1 MRGRQEFIAI
11 FAHMFAVMDRPAFAI
26 LDVAVSEKAGY
37 IKWEM
42 TGCLKSRP
50 SFEVKL
56 VGMSELI
63 FDEAGLLLAHHD
75 HWDSAHQLLQ
85 HIPIGGWFV
94 RKLLALFALPAKY
107 KNR

>member
-1 MRGRQEFIAI
+1 
-11 FAHMFAVMDRPAFAI
+11 MFAVMDRPAFAI
-26 LDVAVSEKAGY
+26 LDVAASEQAGY

-42 TGCLKSRP
+42 TGFLKSYP

-56 VGMSELI
+56 VGMSELV

-75 HWDSAHQLLQ
+75 HWDSSHQLLQ
-85 HIPIGGWFV
+85 RIPVGGWFV
-94 RKLLALFALPAKY
+94 RKLLGLFALPRKY